1 MKLEKI
7 DNGKEFDWG
16 KTSKDYAK
24 FRDVYP
30 EVFYKKI
37 IELGVGIKGQTVLDV
52 GTGTGVLP
60 RNLYNY
66 GAEWYAS
73 DIAENQIINGK
84 ELAEKEGM
92 KINFFTSPAEQISF
106 PEGTFD
112 AITACQCI
120 WYPDANVCS
129 PNFCKML
136 KSKGKFLVLYMGWLP
151 LEDRITKQS
160 EEIVLKYNPDW
171 KGAWEAEKETYVPGP
186 YFYNFDVIKR
196 ENFRVSIPFTRE
208 TWHGRMRA
216 SRGVGASMN
225 EETLAAWEKE
235 HMEMLMHEPESF
247 EIQHYIS
254 YALMEKKW

>member
-73 DIAENQIINGK
+73 DIAENQVVTWKRTCRKRRNENQLFYFSCRTNQFSGR
-84 ELAEKEGM
+84 
-92 KINFFTSPAEQISF
+92 NF
-106 PEGTFD
+106 
-112 AITACQCI
+112 
-120 WYPDANVCS
+120 
-129 PNFCKML
+129 
-136 KSKGKFLVLYMGWLP
+136 
-151 LEDRITKQS
+151 
-160 EEIVLKYNPDW
+160 
-171 KGAWEAEKETYVPGP
+171 
-186 YFYNFDVIKR
+186 
-196 ENFRVSIPFTRE
+196 
-208 TWHGRMRA
+208 
-216 SRGVGASMN
+216 
-225 EETLAAWEKE
+225 
-235 HMEMLMHEPESF
+235 
-247 EIQHYIS
+247 
-254 YALMEKKW
+254 